1 MGMEKRR
8 EPGDSVKSP
17 GRMMGRAA
25 VVLLALALLTGC
37 SRERMETRREIARIK
52 KAAESVAEDRAAAHI
67 LEKYGIEALAEGYWV
82 QAYDD
87 FFAPNVNSN
96 VVVFLEHGDRKFC
109 VGIDVDDETVLWDNY
124 QRAEIDSALQ
134 GYLRELY
141 GLSPAYRAETVFR
154 LEDAPNYSVATPSEW
169 REKGYDHAN
178 MVDFLFQ
185 GQPAEELLAR
195 MAYLEFHD
203 AWLSAEPSLEGIA
216 FDPADW
222 PLCEG
227 GYLEWN
233 LRLYA
238 SPEAAFVDLSTGY
251 PDVGGFPYFREWG
264 RICFR
269 DKGTEG
275 QEMSHE
281 FFAFQSLETGG
292 ITVTSRSPRKI
303 EDIIVIKEGETQWET
318 SQGQTYRLGSDVFE
332 VTENAGDSYYATTIH
347 VPAEFAAQYE
357 GELFILSRRIEAG
370 QIMEGEQT
378 MEGVRFM
385 EGERSTEA
393 GQAMEGLQSMKG
405 EHSTEGEQT
414 MEGVQSMEGERSTE
428 AEQAMEGVQ
437 SMEGERS
444 TEAGQTTEEPH
455 PTKTGEVRIVKQILS
470 QEELDALP
478 GDAPRRDYQI
488 YSNGTCGMSAGY
500 QYAVAVRQGKQ

>member
-8 EPGDSVKSP
+8 ESGDSGKSP

-25 VVLLALALLTGC
+25 AVLLALALLTGC

-52 KAAESVAEDRAAAHI
+52 EAAESMAEDRAAAHI
-67 LEKYGIEALAEGYWV
+67 LKKYGIEALAEGYWV

-124 QRAEIDSALQ
+124 QRAEIDAALQ

-154 LEDAPNYSVATPSEW
+154 LEDAPNYSVATPSDW

-275 QEMSHE
+275 QETSHE

-318 SQGQTYRLGSDVFE
+318 SQGQTYRLVSDVFE

-347 VPAEFAAQYE
+347 VSAEFAAQYE
-357 GELFILSRRIEAG
+357 GELYILSRRMEEG
-370 QIMEGEQT
+370 QAMEGEH
-378 MEGVRFM
+378 
-385 EGERSTEA
+385 STEA
-393 GQAMEGLQSMKG
+393 GQSMEGLQSM
-405 EHSTEGEQT
+405 EGERPT
-414 MEGVQSMEGERSTE
+414 EAGRSMEGLQSMEGERP
-428 AEQAMEGVQ
+428 
-437 SMEGERS
+437 
-444 TEAGQTTEEPH
+444 TEAGRTTEEPH
-455 PTKTGEVRIVKQILS
+455 PTKTGEVRVVKQILS